1 MEMRK
6 CIYILFL
13 LFITVTAPAQETI
26 RTIHVIVALCDNES
40 QGIVPVPKALGN
52 GDDPNNNLYWG
63 ALYGTKS
70 FIKKSRDWKLLETK
84 KKVNKRILE
93 RIIFRH
99 TSANVYLVADAYRG
113 KSIKNAVECFFNAA
127 IGNNTEI
134 VEYDNIKIPIGGNAN
149 MVVYIGHNGL
159 MDFEVDPIKKKREHR
174 ANDAIVLACKSKPY
188 FAPFLS
194 KIGSRS
200 VLLTTGF
207 MAPEAY
213 TLEAAIA
220 GWIVG
225 ENGQKIKERAAQAY
239 HKYQKCGLKGARRLF
254 YSE

>member
-1 MEMRK
+1 MRT
-6 CIYILFL
+6 CIHVLFL
-13 LFITVTAPAQETI
+13 LLITVTVSAQEKV
-26 RTIHVIVALCDNES
+26 RTIHVIVALCDNDS
-40 QGIVPVPKALGN
+40 QGIIPVPKSLGN
-52 GDDPNNNLYWG
+52 GDDPHNNLYWG

-70 FIKKSRDWKLLETK
+70 FMKKSRDWTLLETK
-84 KKVNKRILE
+84 KKVNERILE

-99 TSANVYLVADAYRG
+99 TKTNVYLVADAYRG
-113 KSIKNAVECFFNAA
+113 ACIKSAVEHFLNAA
-127 IGNNTEI
+127 VGNNTNI
-134 VEYDNIKIPIGGNAN
+134 VEYNDVKIPIGGNVN

-159 MDFEVDPIKKKREHR
+159 MDFDVEPVEKRKERR
-174 ANDAIVLACKSKPY
+174 ANDTIVLACKSKPY
-188 FAPFLS
+188 FVPFLS
-194 KIGSRS
+194 KNGSRS

-213 TLEAAIA
+213 TLEAALA

-225 ENGQKIKERAAQAY
+225 ENGGQIKERATQAY

>member
-1 MEMRK
+1 MRK

-13 LFITVTAPAQETI
+13 LFITVTAPAQDTI

-40 QGIVPVPKALGN
+40 QGIVPVPKSLGN
-52 GDDPNNNLYWG
+52 GDDPRNNLYWG

-70 FIKKSRDWKLLETK
+70 FIKRSSDWTLLETK
-84 KKVNKRILE
+84 KNINEIILE
-93 RIIFRH
+93 RVLFRH

-113 KSIKNAVECFFNAA
+113 KNIKNAVVYFLNAA
-127 IGNNTEI
+127 IGNNARI
-134 VEYDNIKIPIGGNAN
+134 VEYDNVKIPIGGNAN

-159 MDFEVDPIKKKREHR
+159 MDFDVDPIQKTRERR
-174 ANDAIVLACKSKPY
+174 ANDSIVLACKSKPY

-213 TLEAAIA
+213 TLEAALA
-220 GWIVG
+220 GWIAG
-225 ENGQKIKERAAQAY
+225 ENGGQIKERAARAY